1 LSISICRPTELTVGA
16 GVTCP
21 MARCS
26 SYGTKP
32 QHSEIYSLQLKRC
45 ILLFFNKAR
54 FSTIYSG
61 IIKSSHSFFYLR
73 SPICFSDFT
82 ANITFKTYR
91 SLLDVIRFLFGCYSV
106 VIRFVIPNNKRAT
119 STRMPLFMLSKPYNI
134 TNNVLLIFKIHP
146 PTGVLT
152 SGTFRNVLFTA

>member
-1 LSISICRPTELTVGA
+1 LSIPICRPTELTVGG

-26 SYGTKP
+26 SYRTKP

-82 ANITFKTYR
+82 ANITFNHT
-91 SLLDVIRFLFGCYSV
+91 LSV
-106 VIRFVIPNNKRAT
+106 PEITLHISNK
-119 STRMPLFMLSKPYNI
+119 MC
-134 TNNVLLIFKIHP
+134 KID
-146 PTGVLT
+146 
-152 SGTFRNVLFTA
+152 